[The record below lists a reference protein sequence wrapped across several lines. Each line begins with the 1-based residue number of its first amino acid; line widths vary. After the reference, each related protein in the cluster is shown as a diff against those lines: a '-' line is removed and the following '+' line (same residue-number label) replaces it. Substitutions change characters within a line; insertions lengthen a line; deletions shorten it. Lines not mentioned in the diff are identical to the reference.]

1 MDITM
6 AQDNNVTLLQDWI
19 NFYKPYCRLIDVPAD
34 GMCGW
39 FCLAVSAGYFT
50 DFPFRRLEDG
60 TGWKLH
66 AWKNMSYMR
75 DAVVD
80 EVLKA
85 CKTLSRKSDT
95 KATQEA

>member
-1 MDITM
+1 M

-66 AWKNMSYMR
+66 AWKNMSVMR
-75 DAVVD
+75 DVVV
-80 EVLKA
+80 EEALKLA
-85 CKTLSRKSDT
+85 RHLAK
-95 KATQEA
+95 KATLKPTKKQNMY